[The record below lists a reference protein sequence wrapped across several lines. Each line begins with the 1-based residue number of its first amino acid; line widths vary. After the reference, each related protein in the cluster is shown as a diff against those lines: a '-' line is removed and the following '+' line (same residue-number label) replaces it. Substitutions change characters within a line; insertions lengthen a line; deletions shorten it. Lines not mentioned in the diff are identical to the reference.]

1 MSDRPEAKAESPEQR
16 PGAGVDRSQIRR
28 LLDLTPDER
37 LQRFIASARNVA
49 EMVASARPV

>member
-1 MSDRPEAKAESPEQR
+1 MSDRPEAKAESVEQK

-37 LQRFIASARNVA
+37 LQLFVASARNVA
-49 EMVASARPV
+49 QLVASARPV

>member
-1 MSDRPEAKAESPEQR
+1 MSDRPEAKAESPEQK

-37 LQRFIASARNVA
+37 LQLFVASARNVA

>member
-1 MSDRPEAKAESPEQR
+1 MSERPEGKVERTEQK

-37 LQRFIASARNVA
+37 LQLFVASAENVA
-49 EMVASARPV
+49 QLVASARPV